1 MNMLKVY
8 KKYVNL
14 VLLGILQ
21 NYYFVTA
28 GQLILSDALKIIV

>member
-14 VLLGILQ
+14 VLVGILQ
-21 NYYFVTA
+21 NYSFVTA
-28 GQLILSDALKIIV
+28 GQLILSDALKIMG